1 MRPPAVEGEG
11 AYANGALYANMGG
24 EPLYTNVAEV
34 RFVPVA
40 KIKKDK
46 NFRIKKKE
54 FSFAAWR
61 LQLSSGDSRGREAGG
76 EIG

>member
-34 RFVPVA
+34 RCVFRA
-40 KIKKDK
+40 KIEMFFTKICD
-46 NFRIKKKE
+46 
-54 FSFAAWR
+54 
-61 LQLSSGDSRGREAGG
+61 
-76 EIG
+76 